1 MDKNILEY
9 QKLDMKLNKINR
21 EVSAGQNKTDTQLSA
36 KVKEWQQKILQL
48 EQEAKQLMQELEKL
62 LEVQKKGMAL
72 VDKFVKTDISKMST
86 QELKDFDAKTTQTA
100 NQLAELDSRIMAHNA
115 KAKKVVLDYQMY
127 KKKILEAK
135 QTRESNK
142 QKIDELSKQKAPD
155 VLEIKSK
162 IQELEKNIDPTL
174 LAKYKAKKQEVAF
187 PLIVPLIDK
196 RCGGCRMELSA
207 SALDKLKNNG
217 FYECEQCRR
226 VIYTDETK

>member
-162 IQELEKNIDPTL
+162 IQELEKKIDPTL

-187 PLIVPLIDK
+187 H
-196 RCGGCRMELSA
+196 
-207 SALDKLKNNG
+207 
-217 FYECEQCRR
+217 
-226 VIYTDETK
+226 